1 MPYNEKH
8 LIEISLFKT
17 LSEAVRAELDD
28 LSDTSESLTTQLQTL
43 EARYDVN
50 VTASTDSDADYAAE
64 VVDARV
70 DTLGNSHA
78 SLGAN
83 IREGQRNLSL
93 AIETLEETQNTLQY
107 EYDTL
112 SASRVDDVVGM
123 VSNNERR
130 KEEISIEAS
139 ERRDGE
145 FMIQL
150 QLQELSEAVLRLS
163 VMVWNIREELRNL
176 TQEE

>member
-70 DTLGNSHA
+70 DTWANEHA

-83 IREGQRNLSL
+83 IRAVQQDLSDAIGGLNESQSSL
-93 AIETLEETQNTLQY
+93 AN
-107 EYDTL
+107 D
-112 SASRVDDVVGM
+112 
-123 VSNNERR
+123 NKCR
-130 KEEISIEAS
+130 KEEISNEVK
-139 ERRDGE
+139 ERLESE
-145 FMIQL
+145 FMVQL
-150 QLQELSEAVLRLS
+150 QLQALSEAILKQS
-163 VMVWNIREELRNL
+163 VMLAETRNALREI
-176 TQEE
+176 TKEE

>member
-70 DTLGNSHA
+70 DTWGNLYA

-83 IREGQRNLSL
+83 IRAVQQDLSDAIGGLNESQSSL
-93 AIETLEETQNTLQY
+93 AN
-107 EYDTL
+107 D
-112 SASRVDDVVGM
+112 
-123 VSNNERR
+123 NKCR
-130 KEEISIEAS
+130 KEEISNEVK
-139 ERRDGE
+139 ERLESE
-145 FMIQL
+145 FMVQL
-150 QLQELSEAVLRLS
+150 QLQALSEAILKQS
-163 VMVWNIREELRNL
+163 VMLAETRNALREI
-176 TQEE
+176 TKEE